1 MCPQSLPLFLPEHVP
16 AITATHD
23 ELTSGTV
30 EIDTFDCGIISV
42 PLVSFHI
49 LGSITMRGIEE
60 VNILIIVTGQEL
72 CAIVIVH
79 KAGDVSFSITVE
91 QVMRT
96 EFLEYSII
104 ITLINLPLVINS
116 YKLISSPHCK
126 MVIIGRIH
134 IDRIQPHSFL
144 LLSGYH
150 HF

>member
-1 MCPQSLPLFLPEHVP
+1 MPT
-16 AITATHD
+16 ITATHD
-23 ELTSGTV
+23 QLTSGTI

-49 LGSITMRGIEE
+49 LGSITMRGIEDI
-60 VNILIIVTGQEL
+60 NILIIVTAQEL
-72 CAIVIVH
+72 IVTVH
-79 KAGDVSFSITVE
+79 KAGDVSFGITVE
-91 QVMRT
+91 QVMTT

-134 IDRIQPHSFL
+134 ID
-144 LLSGYH
+144 
-150 HF
+150 